1 MLRYAVVM
9 IHSETLLDGGP
20 HYKDTHTQKNAQA
33 QTYMFGMQTTPGNT
47 CTCARDALL
56 GSFRCRAAPRGAAA
70 AIRGECR
77 GIRAQPFIM
86 THDIMTGQLLFCF
99 GTRSER
105 QAPDVITRA
114 HFCKRKKKEKNE
126 FDFQRCRSPESFPPH
141 SQQMPPALPFWRRR
155 HGNRGFVFK

>member
-1 MLRYAVVM
+1 M
-9 IHSETLLDGGP
+9 IHSETLLDGGGP
-20 HYKDTHTQKNAQA
+20 HYKDKHTHTHKNAQA

-86 THDIMTGQLLFCF
+86 THNIMTGQLLFCF
-99 GTRSER
+99 RNAER
-105 QAPDVITRA
+105 KA
-114 HFCKRKKKEKNE
+114 
-126 FDFQRCRSPESFPPH
+126 SP
-141 SQQMPPALPFWRRR
+141 
-155 HGNRGFVFK
+155 